1 MGLYKKLEKVLW
13 VVLILMFVFSLVF
26 DWVKDFVGSSTSF
39 TDVAFV
45 LTIISGAAL
54 LLERFLV
61 GPGRGKKYTATESF
75 ALLLVFVYMFV
86 MMFQAKGLL
95 TLSILGNDQ
104 RSLWILAPALA
115 LLWFTKTI
123 APEIEQKD
131 KERIQKT
138 KKKFKNRDR

>member
-13 VVLILMFVFSLVF
+13 LVLILMFLFSLVF
-26 DWVKDFVGSSTSF
+26 DWVKDYIGASASF

-45 LTIISGAAL
+45 LTVISAAAL

-61 GPGRGKKYTATESF
+61 GPGKGNSYTGGETIA
-75 ALLLVFVYMFV
+75 LVFVFIYMFV
-86 MMFQAKGLL
+86 MMFQAKGILN
-95 TLSILGNDQ
+95 LSFLGNDQ

-131 KERIQKT
+131 KERIDKT
-138 KKKFKNRDR
+138 KKKFKNRK